1 MVGTCVGDA
10 VGAAVVSAGVAPGL
24 PSGGAVAAGP
34 RLPSGGAVAAAVGA
48 GVPESAKI
56 CSIEAGVGSSV
67 TPGLPRGGAVAASVG
82 AGVGISGHSLTV
94 HEVHSV
100 DPRYDTVHL
109 PAAQPGHSLL
119 PYSSENLLTGQS
131 EQLDMAVSPANRPG
145 GHSKHVYPDDVG
157 WNWPIAQ
164 FSHSDEP
171 DAANCPPLPPL
182 QLVQTLAPDSLEYL
196 PGEHASHEVPER

>member
-1 MVGTCVGDA
+1 VVGTCVGDA

-24 PSGGAVAAGP
+24 PSGGAVASSVGAGG
-34 RLPSGGAVAAAVGA
+34 SGGAVAAAVGA

-94 HEVHSV
+94 HAVHSV

-119 PYSSENLLTGQS
+119 PYWVENLLTGQS
-131 EQLDMAVSPANRPG
+131 EQLDMAVSPANFPG

-157 WNWPIAQ
+157 
-164 FSHSDEP
+164 
-171 DAANCPPLPPL
+171 
-182 QLVQTLAPDSLEYL
+182 
-196 PGEHASHEVPER
+196 

>member
-1 MVGTCVGDA
+1 VLQVFCNAPFDATEVHCPSDQSAYEVCTSVGSVGDA
-10 VGAAVVSAGVAPGL
+10 VGWLVDVAVGAVVG
-24 PSGGAVAAGP
+24 
-34 RLPSGGAVAAAVGA
+34 AAVGI
-48 GVPESAKI
+48 PE
-56 CSIEAGVGSSV
+56 
-67 TPGLPRGGAVAASVG
+67 
-82 AGVGISGHSLTV
+82 
-94 HEVHSV
+94 HSV

-119 PYSSENLLTGQS
+119 PYWVENLLTGQS
-131 EQLDMAVSPANRPG
+131 EQLDMAVSPANFPG